1 MDGTRRQPFA
11 DKHAN
16 VDRVS
21 RELIRKPSCIWLAC
35 SSTYASYPPAG
46 TVAVHAIMSSET
58 ESANDVYSRDV
69 AEKLP
74 PTGHSPTESIAVDT
88 DGSATPEQGAGDAA
102 VVKMSNLQ
110 WFSVCIGLYLT
121 AFLYGLDST
130 IAADVQGP
138 ILASLG
144 ELNML
149 PWVGTG
155 FLLGSVATISLFGS
169 LYNKMEVKW
178 LYLGS
183 IVAFEVGS
191 AICGAAPNMKAMTV
205 GRVVAGIGGAGMYLG
220 CMTYISIFP
229 APGQRPLYT
238 ALISAFW
245 GLGAVLGPVIGG
257 GFAQSKA
264 TWRWAFYINLVLAA
278 VTAPIY
284 IYWFPRHGAHRHEKI
299 LPRIKNL
306 DWLGAL
312 LNAAMYALFITACTY
327 SGSQWLWNSGSV
339 ITLWVMTVVT
349 TILFVLQQWTAFLT
363 TKEDRIFPVW
373 CLKSRTLLLL
383 YIGTAATTAVN
394 FFNIYYIP
402 LFFEFTKGD
411 GAIAVAG
418 RLLPF
423 IFLMI
428 FTALLSGVLL
438 PKLSLYA
445 AWYVISGILALVG
458 SVLMFHISAT
468 TPTGNI
474 YGFQVLIGAGCG
486 LTLQAA
492 YSIAL
497 VKSPAEKATSAI
509 SFINVAQLGGGALAL
524 AIAGTLFQNVGF
536 NTLKSALNGRGYSS
550 SEIHAALAGGYSAII
565 SDSTPEVR
573 KITSDAI
580 ASTIANV
587 YGISVSGAATVLAVG
602 LLMRWEKVKMT

>member
-1 MDGTRRQPFA
+1 MGLEIKSGSDVHTPDATER
-11 DKHAN
+11 
-16 VDRVS
+16 
-21 RELIRKPSCIWLAC
+21 
-35 SSTYASYPPAG
+35 PPA
-46 TVAVHAIMSSET
+46 T
-58 ESANDVYSRDV
+58 D
-69 AEKLP
+69 
-74 PTGHSPTESIAVDT
+74 HSPAEPSVSEK
-88 DGSATPEQGAGDAA
+88 DGSATPEQEAGDTEP
-102 VVKMSNLQ
+102 VKMSNLR
-110 WFSVCIGLYLT
+110 WFSVCVGLYLT

-144 ELNML
+144 DLSLL

-169 LYNKMEVKW
+169 LYTKAEVKW

-191 AICGAAPNMKAMTV
+191 AICGAAPSMQAMAI
-205 GRVVAGIGGAGMYLG
+205 GRVVAGIGGTGIYLG

-229 APGQRPLYT
+229 APAQRPLYT

-264 TWRWAFYINLVLAA
+264 TWRWAFYINLVLAV

-284 IYWFPRHGAHRHEKI
+284 IFWFPRHGAHRHQKI

-312 LNAAMYALFITACTY
+312 LNAATFALFITACTY
-327 SGSQWLWNSGSV
+327 SGSQWPWSSGSV
-339 ITLWVMTVVT
+339 ITLWVMTGVT
-349 TILFVLQQWTAFLT
+349 MILYVLQQWTAFLT

-373 CLKSRTLLLL
+373 CLKSRSMIML
-383 YIGTAATTAVN
+383 YIGTAGCSAVN

-423 IFLMI
+423 IFLLI

-438 PKLSLYA
+438 PKFSMYA
-445 AWYVISGILALVG
+445 AWYVISGVMALVG
-458 SVLMFHISAT
+458 SVLMFRIST
-468 TPTGNI
+468 STPIANI
-474 YGFQVLIGAGCG
+474 YGFEVLIGAGCG

-497 VKSPAEKATSAI
+497 AKSPAEKATSAI

-524 AIAGTLFQNVGF
+524 AISGTIFQNVGF
-536 NTLKSALNGRGYSS
+536 NTLQGALDGKGYSS
-550 SEIHAALAGGYSAII
+550 SEIRAALAGGYSDII
-565 SDSTPEVR
+565 SNSTAEVR
-573 KITSDAI
+573 GITSDAI
-580 ASTIANV
+580 GTTIANV
-587 YGISVSGAATVLAVG
+587 YGISISGAAAVLAVG